1 MHVTSPA
8 PDRIPRLTET
18 QPWFQPSAQHRT
30 NVPAGSAAAA
40 AAAAAEPLATA
51 CPEHAACAKFFER
64 GD

>member
-18 QPWFQPSAQHRT
+18 QPCGIQPSVQRRT
-30 NVPAGSAAAA
+30 DVPEGNAAAA
-40 AAAAAEPLATA
+40 TAAEPLATA